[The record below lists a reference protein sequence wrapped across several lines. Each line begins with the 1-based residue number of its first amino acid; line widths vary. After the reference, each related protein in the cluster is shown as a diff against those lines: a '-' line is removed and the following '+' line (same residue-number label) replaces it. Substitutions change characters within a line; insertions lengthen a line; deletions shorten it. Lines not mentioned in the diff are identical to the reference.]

1 MINKLEALQNSE
13 AFVQALDNI
22 STPEQMQKLL
32 AMHGVEM
39 TLDEVRDMVASAV
52 KLTND
57 ELSAD
62 DLENVAGGAWY
73 IEVGKFVLDQVGKWF
88 VKKVLDKVTGW

>member
-13 AFVQALDNI
+13 GFVQALDNI
-22 STPEQMQKLL
+22 STPEQMQELL
-32 AMHGVEM
+32 AKHGVEM
-39 TLDEVRDMVASAV
+39 TLDEVRDMVANAV

-62 DLENVAGGAWY
+62 DLENVAGGTWY

-88 VKKVLDKVTGW
+88 VKKFLDKVTGW

>member
-13 AFVQALDNI
+13 GFVQALDNI
-22 STPEQMQKLL
+22 STPEQMQELL
-32 AMHGVEM
+32 AKHGVEM
-39 TLDEVRDMVASAV
+39 TLDEVRDMVANAV

-62 DLENVAGGAWY
+62 DLENVAGGTWY